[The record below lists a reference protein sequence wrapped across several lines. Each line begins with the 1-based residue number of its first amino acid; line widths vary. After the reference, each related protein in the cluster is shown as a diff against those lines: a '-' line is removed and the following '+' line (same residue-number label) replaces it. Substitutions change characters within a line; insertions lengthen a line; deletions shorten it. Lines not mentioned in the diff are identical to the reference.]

1 MNDSRDIE
9 KYIESPE
16 SLLALCQDVI
26 NRLDKKRKDSGLDV
40 QEKQLREISKT
51 IDKLERAG
59 ISVPDE
65 LRSLKT
71 CLLAKLSVKGEVR
84 IVLEKLAG
92 GFESILRDI
101 GRLIETDNT
110 GKTITRR
117 TYRGS
122 RSNKP
127 KTDSKILRQEI
138 IKALQKF
145 GGRAPVHQV
154 LGEMEK
160 QLNGRLLPRDLES
173 LKDGSI
179 VWQNSAQWERFH
191 MIEEGILKGNSP
203 HGIWELSEVRK

>member
-1 MNDSRDIE
+1 MNDSGDIE

-16 SLLALCQDVI
+16 SLLALCQDIV
-26 NRLDKKRKDSGLDV
+26 NKLDQKRKGSDLDV
-40 QEKQLREISKT
+40 QERQLREISNT

-59 ISVPDE
+59 VSVPDE
-65 LRSLKT
+65 LRALKT
-71 CLLAKLSVKGEVR
+71 GLLAKLSVREETR
-84 IVLEKLAG
+84 ITLENLAD
-92 GFESILRDI
+92 GFEAILKDM
-101 GRLIETDNT
+101 GRLIEKDNT

-117 TYRGS
+117 TYQGS
-122 RSNKP
+122 RSKKP
-127 KTDSKILRQEI
+127 KTDRHLLRQEI

-145 GGRAPVHQV
+145 GGRAQVHRV
-154 LGEMEK
+154 LEEMEK

-191 MIEEGILKGNSP
+191 MIKEGILKDNSP